1 MMSEVTIMASIMKKI
16 VSNKHAHFIRIW
28 TAFLQVFTSANFQSA
43 IGASNCDNQL
53 QAILV
58 TYLCPSYPV
67 MV

>member
-43 IGASNCDNQL
+43 IGASNCDSQL
-53 QAILV
+53 QAI
-58 TYLCPSYPV
+58 
-67 MV
+67 